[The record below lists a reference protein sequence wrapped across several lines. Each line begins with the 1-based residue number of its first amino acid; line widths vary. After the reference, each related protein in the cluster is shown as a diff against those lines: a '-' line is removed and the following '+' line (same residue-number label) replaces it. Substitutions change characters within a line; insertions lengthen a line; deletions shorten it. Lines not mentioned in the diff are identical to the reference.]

1 MQMAKKKLKM
11 VQLHFADV
19 VVQAI
24 NLFAMGR
31 TEKMDLIKTESRIIT
46 QFHKE
51 IELVHHSFFFL

>member
-1 MQMAKKKLKM
+1 M
-11 VQLHFADV
+11 VNNNQFNFAAA

-31 TEKMDLIKTESRIIT
+31 KEKMDLIKTESRKLT

-51 IELVHHSFFFL
+51 IRLVHHFFL